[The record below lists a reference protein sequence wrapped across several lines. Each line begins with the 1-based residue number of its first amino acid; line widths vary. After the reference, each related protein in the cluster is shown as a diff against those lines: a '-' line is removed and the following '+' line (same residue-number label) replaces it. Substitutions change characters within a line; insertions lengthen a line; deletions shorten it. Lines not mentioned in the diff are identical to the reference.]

1 MGKLDDVHVEGK
13 LLLLA
18 GDILIAI
25 LLTVGCALAF
35 LSGYAV
41 ATDTGAV
48 VACCVFGAAVS
59 VLLHKQAHPWGALLA
74 AAGIV
79 WLFWLTW
86 EKTAPVLEWVGL
98 QMELLPRPPARTFTA
113 TFSPGK
119 EQLLPVMLLLSAA
132 LAWIMGWIVARARRW
147 YLAALLSTALLL
159 PAILMG
165 VLPAWGAVLAAFAG
179 WGAML
184 LTALFGRKD
193 PGSLARAQFL
203 SLAGMAMLLL
213 LLVMALPME
222 GYTRPQWA
230 TNARDNLVR
239 GVTEQVDRFFDIDQL
254 NETFLELGIDFT
266 LSGGN
271 LGITDAAGDLAGD
284 GAASGSLQR
293 RENLRAAGPRRY
305 AGRKIMTVGSSQP
318 AAGQI
323 YLRGGALGVYT
334 GDAWE
339 AVNTDLGISPSLF
352 PYETAGRPEEYT
364 MSIRDVSFRGVYF
377 YPYQLAAGYGSTD
390 ESGWLRLPG
399 SSEWEDILIPGSE
412 EYEVGYMP
420 SDPRETFAP
429 LGGAAAE
436 QERAYRQEAI
446 PVYLDLDSYTRN
458 RVENLLSQERL
469 LLIIEAIE
477 SSLDGAE
484 GEEREILE
492 QNLAQ
497 LQAVYE
503 NTLTLKDFGSTVE
516 LTDDMSVPERFDAVL
531 TAASRTAELLSAIAV
546 YDPDTPAMAPGG
558 DFLQH
563 FLSEGRGYCVHF
575 ATAGALMLRA
585 QGIPARYVTG
595 YTVQLN
601 SQGRGTVMDSDA
613 HAWVEVYIDG
623 FGWHPVEMTPGYT
636 GGSSGVELS
645 GAPEAQDP
653 SGEGTAPDETPETPE
668 ETAPDDSEQAGD
680 PAAGDQDGAE
690 EADDPSGTAVSHA
703 GRLLLAAAILCG
715 IYFLSF
721 LPRRAAQ
728 GSTDINRSVINAYRR
743 YRRAADMGG
752 AEDEV
757 LEMLGRKAKFSQH
770 TLTAEERESA
780 WSRLDAAAETART
793 RQPRWRRW
801 LFFLVKPLL

>member
-595 YTVQLN
+595 YTVYLN
-601 SQGRGTVMDSDA
+601 ERGRGVVLDSDA

-623 FGWHPVEMTPGYT
+623 YGWHPVEMTPGYA

-645 GAPEAQDP
+645 GAPETEEAA
-653 SGEGTAPDETPETPE
+653 GNGETPSEEMPELPNESKTETPE
-668 ETAPDDSEQAGD
+668 EDAPLSEEIFPEEEEKPAPGKALRIVGGVVL
-680 PAAGDQDGAE
+680 AAG
-690 EADDPSGTAVSHA
+690 
-703 GRLLLAAAILCG
+703 LLCG
-715 IYFLSF
+715 AYFLSF
-721 LPRRAAQ
+721 LPRRAARRHK
-728 GSTDINRSVINAYRR
+728 DVNRSVIHAYRR
-743 YRRAADMGG
+743 YRRAVDLGG
-752 AEDEV
+752 KEDKI
-757 LEMLGRKAKFSQH
+757 LEELGRKAKFSQH
-770 TLTAEERESA
+770 TLTEEERETA
-780 WSRLDAAAETART
+780 WTRLDAAAESARGC
-793 RQPRWRRW
+793 QPKWRRF
-801 LFFLVKPLL
+801 LFPLAKPLL

>member
-98 QMELLPRPPARTFTA
+98 QTELLPRPPARTFTA

-239 GVTEQVDRFFDIDQL
+239 GVTEQVERFFDIDQL

-284 GAASGSLQR
+284 GTASGSLQR

-364 MSIRDVSFRGVYF
+364 MSFRDVSFRGVYF